1 MSDYKTAFSFEH
13 RLNESTR
20 IKDRFPDRIPVIV
33 QNTRVSNLPLIDKNK
48 FLVPKSLTIGQFI
61 FVIRRRIIIPP
72 EKAMFLF
79 INNSLPLTSSFI
91 SEVYANHRDT
101 DGFLYCFIS
110 GENTFGNKYL
120 EFI

>member
-20 IKDRFPDRIPVIV
+20 IRDRFPDRIPVIV
-33 QNTRVSNLPLIDKNK
+33 QNTKISNLPLIDKNK

-61 FVIRRRIIIPP
+61 FVIRKRITIPP

-79 INNSLPLTSSFI
+79 VNNSLPTTTSFM
-91 SEVYANHRDT
+91 SEVYSNHRDS

-110 GENTFGNKYL
+110 GENTFGNNL
-120 EFI
+120 V